1 NSGEVGNNSD
11 VLRKYRNFKKF
22 DIVEDYSDHH
32 YSATN
37 LLITQPPRHWAKKIQ
52 EEWRILKN
60 GLPDMI
66 FVRAYESRMDLLRV
80 VIIGAEGT
88 PYHDGLFFFDV
99 CFPNNYPHAPPKVHY
114 HSGGLRM
121 NPNLY
126 RCGKVCLSLL
136 NTWSGA
142 KNEQWVPGASTML
155 QVLVSIQGMILNA
168 KPYFNEPGY
177 AASSGSDHGEKR
189 SLQYSERTLV
199 YSLKTM
205 VYTMRKPPKDLVI
218 GYFCDH
224 ARGILTTCK
233 AYTKG
238 VKVGCAIDSGEEA
251 GSWWFKSNVEGYMKT
266 LIGAFKE
273 IGAEN
278 VDEFMPPTPK
288 SLAQK
293 IWAMNLSIF
302 LIFFIVFIPKVFPF
316 STLNTIPYS
325 DHCNSFVPEATATD
339 KVSTRYPFLEPVTSH
354 YTGGENILDHD
365 SQRSIFFTATRNL
378 FKTNVVDTYKI
389 QAQLSFYASNIY
401 HLPSNLTNV
410 SWVGWKYRRALVF
423 HLDGFWSV
431 STNKVC
437 MVGSATWYSQVV
449 LVSGILKS
457 LAEPHDSNYFD
468 PISMM
473 GFPRVAP
480 FKYNYTL
487 VSNQECPKVQQ
498 LVNVMARIIGGK
510 YEYNT
515 TGKSKQNL
523 DSTGS
528 ASPIF
533 VVDPSYNRYRIVNP
547 DFSPWK
553 AAAAPVAAS
562 SVTSYNGRQNIS
574 FEISFRLNFSSTSSS
589 GISSLS
595 LSVTD
600 NSRVEDILRGQQ
612 LFHLKKSPEMISSIS
627 VFTMLILTFGY
638 MVPLVLNFEAIF
650 SNTRSQQY
658 IPLGTNGGWVEM
670 NEVVVRIVTMVAFI
684 LQFRLLQLTWIAKQ
698 NHLIH
703 EIWTLVIYIP
713 MYIIGGLAMLVLNRN
728 NNNSTITLRSYAGL
742 TLDGFLFPQLIHN
755 ILQNSKGNALCYSFY
770 VGTTFVR
777 LVPHV
782 YDLYRGPKNI
792 SHQFDRLYIY
802 ANPRADFYSPSWDI
816 VIVSGGVVLAVIIFL
831 QQSFGGRFV
840 FPKSFRETV
849 EYEMV
854 PCNK

>member
-1 NSGEVGNNSD
+1 
-11 VLRKYRNFKKF
+11 
-22 DIVEDYSDHH
+22 
-32 YSATN
+32 
-37 LLITQPPRHWAKKIQ
+37 
-52 EEWRILKN
+52 
-60 GLPDMI
+60 M
-66 FVRAYESRMDLLRV
+66 
-80 VIIGAEGT
+80 
-88 PYHDGLFFFDV
+88 
-99 CFPNNYPHAPPKVHY
+99 
-114 HSGGLRM
+114 
-121 NPNLY
+121 
-126 RCGKVCLSLL
+126 
-136 NTWSGA
+136 
-142 KNEQWVPGASTML
+142 
-155 QVLVSIQGMILNA
+155 
-168 KPYFNEPGY
+168 
-177 AASSGSDHGEKR
+177 
-189 SLQYSERTLV
+189 
-199 YSLKTM
+199 
-205 VYTMRKPPKDLVI
+205 
-218 GYFCDH
+218 
-224 ARGILTTCK
+224 
-233 AYTKG
+233 
-238 VKVGCAIDSGEEA
+238 
-251 GSWWFKSNVEGYMKT
+251 
-266 LIGAFKE
+266 
-273 IGAEN
+273 
-278 VDEFMPPTPK
+278 
-288 SLAQK
+288 
-293 IWAMNLSIF
+293 
-302 LIFFIVFIPKVFPF
+302 
-316 STLNTIPYS
+316 
-325 DHCNSFVPEATATD
+325 
-339 KVSTRYPFLEPVTSH
+339 
-354 YTGGENILDHD
+354 
-365 SQRSIFFTATRNL
+365 
-378 FKTNVVDTYKI
+378 
-389 QAQLSFYASNIY
+389 
-401 HLPSNLTNV
+401 
-410 SWVGWKYRRALVF
+410 
-423 HLDGFWSV
+423 
-431 STNKVC
+431 C
-437 MVGSATWYSQVV
+437 MVGSAAWFSKDGKSLKLDAVLKLNFARFMTLETS

-487 VSNQECPKVQQ
+487 VSNQECVSSTLEDSVTSIQSLRICSIFMRRFITYKLEYPTSCKNCSLFGQDSDYLPTFVSLYAIQCESENKKLRFLIEFQDRRFTPYDQSFNPSITLIGEGTWNGTKDVLCITACHILNQSDRLGSARVGDCSIRLTLWFPAVRSIMKAHTTEGQIWSTKLTDEMGSFRAAKVQSFGHSQ
-498 LVNVMARIIGGK
+498 QNYGWK
-510 YEYNT
+510 YEYT
-515 TGKSKQNL
+515 LLEKVKQVCPKKKRVGDKYRLGYYAFDMSVKHKNL

-600 NSRVEDILRGQQ
+600 NSRVEISAEGFYDDETGDICMVGCRNINSNNVSFDCELVVKFHLPQGNGSFLKGSIESLREKRDVLYFEHLDIFSLSYTKTEARKMIWRIDLEIIMVLISDTLVCLFVGQQ

-650 SNTRSQQY
+650 SNTKSQQY
-658 IPLGTNGGWVEM
+658 IQLGTNGGWVEM

-698 NHLIH
+698 NHWIH

-713 MYIIGGLAMLVLNRN
+713 MYIIGGFAMLVLNRN

-755 ILQNSKGNALCYSFY
+755 ILQNSIGNALCYLFY

-782 YDLYRGPKNI
+782 YDLYRDPKNI

-816 VIVSGGVVLAVIIFL
+816 VIVCGGVVLAVIIFL

-840 FPKSFRETV
+840 FPKRFRETV

-854 PCNK
+854 PVTSNE